1 MRPYRICAGIL
12 IGALL
17 VVLAAMPAKA
27 ELSRLND
34 EELQHIRAKSGIHT
48 IGADSFFTDQ
58 PACLAAGLEQEA
70 GRTCN
75 RQWERLN
82 LGLLEDVPLITMTDV
97 HLSAR
102 INPGESYTKVV
113 PDSASDRFR
122 VHCRL
127 EDFRISLEHFSADAI
142 YPAGKTNGPSY
153 GAIEISGGS
162 MRISGDV
169 YIGIIP

>member
-1 MRPYRICAGIL
+1 MRAYRIFASIL

-17 VVLAAMPAKA
+17 AGMAAMPAKA

-58 PACLAAGLEQEA
+58 PACLAADPEQETS
-70 GRTCN
+70 RNRN

-82 LGLLEDVPLITMTDV
+82 LGLLEEAPLITMTDV
-97 HLSAR
+97 QIRAR
-102 INPGESYTKVV
+102 INPGESYTELVSN
-113 PDSASDRFR
+113 SASDKFR

-142 YPAGKTNGPSY
+142 YPAGKTNGASY

>member
-27 ELSRLND
+27 ELARLND

-58 PACLAAGLEQEA
+58 PACLAAGLEQETS
-70 GRTCN
+70 RN
-75 RQWERLN
+75 PKRQWERLN

-97 HLSAR
+97 QLQAR
-102 INPGESYTKVV
+102 INPGESCTELVSN
-113 PDSASDRFR
+113 SASEKYR